1 MEKFLFFNTGAN
13 DSLCMPARRLTDM
26 GMESN
31 GTSLILHF
39 IAPFGGNDGVGEIT
53 VDVTITDNKGR
64 LVMEAIAE
72 EILQSFSLYLAYR
85 VFKSSTQPAFVS
97 PYLILARQMT
107 HWLTSLWTQ
116 EQQRL
121 TSRTWLRLSTLQS
134 NRLSTLL
141 MQVMRLL
148 FRPM

>member
-1 MEKFLFFNTGAN
+1 MEKFLFFNTAAN

-39 IAPFGGNDGVGEIT
+39 IAAFGGNDGVGEIV

-72 EILQSFSLYLAYR
+72 EIRLGKNPFITVCDDTTSEFLHSDI
-85 VFKSSTQPAFVS
+85 VS
-97 PYLILARQMT
+97 VGSITDFA
-107 HWLTSLWTQ
+107 
-116 EQQRL
+116 
-121 TSRTWLRLSTLQS
+121 
-134 NRLSTLL
+134 
-141 MQVMRLL
+141 
-148 FRPM
+148 

>member
-26 GMESN
+26 GMESD

-72 EILQSFSLYLAYR
+72 EIRLGKNPFITVCDDTTSEFLHSDI
-85 VFKSSTQPAFVS
+85 VS
-97 PYLILARQMT
+97 VGSITDFA
-107 HWLTSLWTQ
+107 
-116 EQQRL
+116 
-121 TSRTWLRLSTLQS
+121 
-134 NRLSTLL
+134 
-141 MQVMRLL
+141 
-148 FRPM
+148 

>member
-72 EILQSFSLYLAYR
+72 EIRLGKNPFITVCDDTTSEFLHSD
-85 VFKSSTQPAFVS
+85 
-97 PYLILARQMT
+97 ILSVGSITDFA
-107 HWLTSLWTQ
+107 
-116 EQQRL
+116 
-121 TSRTWLRLSTLQS
+121 
-134 NRLSTLL
+134 
-141 MQVMRLL
+141 
-148 FRPM
+148 

>member
-26 GMESN
+26 GMEAN

-53 VDVTITDNKGR
+53 VDITITDNKGK

-72 EILQSFSLYLAYR
+72 AIRLGKEPFITVIDDTTGEKIHDEI
-85 VFKSSTQPAFVS
+85 
-97 PYLILARQMT
+97 
-107 HWLTSLWTQ
+107 TSVGTI
-116 EQQRL
+116 
-121 TSRTWLRLSTLQS
+121 
-134 NRLSTLL
+134 
-141 MQVMRLL
+141 VD
-148 FRPM
+148 FA